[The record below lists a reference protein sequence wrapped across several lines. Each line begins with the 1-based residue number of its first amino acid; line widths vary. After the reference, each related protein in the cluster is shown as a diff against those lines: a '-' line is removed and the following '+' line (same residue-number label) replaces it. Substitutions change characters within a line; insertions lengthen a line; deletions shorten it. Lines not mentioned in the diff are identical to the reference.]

1 LTLVAKIVNNF
12 FIHYVDNDGGHMAE
26 HPTPSA
32 RAREL
37 VAGAYD
43 THVHIAPDVMTRRID
58 DLSLAPRFAAVGL
71 AGFVLKSHY
80 ASTAERA
87 AVVNAAAPSCHAV
100 GAITLNGAVGGMNP
114 IAVDIA
120 GRGGAQVVWLP
131 TVDSANQR
139 SCTAS
144 EPEGAKPPMWAQLQE
159 ELRAEGMRAD
169 PVEVLDDSG
178 AVTETTR
185 QVLRVIAKHDM
196 TLATGHLSTA
206 ESEAVVP
213 VAREEGVRRIVITHP
228 EFTSQRIAADKQ
240 RALAAHG
247 ALLERCFTTPYTG
260 KVAWELW
267 FDNIRAAGPENSV
280 LSSDLGQPFNP
291 PVEDGL
297 AILAD
302 MLLAEGFTEQEI
314 RTMAVHNSRWL
325 AGVDDERGGAPTVAA
340 QKGDA

>member
-1 LTLVAKIVNNF
+1 
-12 FIHYVDNDGGHMAE
+12 MAD
-26 HPTPSA
+26 HPIPSR

-37 VAGAYD
+37 VEGAYD
-43 THVHIAPDVMTRRID
+43 THIHVAPDVMTRRID
-58 DLSLAPRFAAVGL
+58 DVTLAGRFLEVGL

-87 AVVNAAAPSCHAV
+87 AVVRAAVPGIGAV

-114 IAVDIA
+114 IAVEIA

-139 SCTAS
+139 ACTAHD
-144 EPEGAKPPMWAQLQE
+144 PEGAKPPMWARLQE
-159 ELRAEGMRAD
+159 ELRAEGMAAD
-169 PVEVLDDSG
+169 PVDVLDPDG
-178 AVTETTR
+178 GVAELTR

-196 TLATGHLSTA
+196 TLATGHLA
-206 ESEAVVP
+206 ADEIDVV
-213 VAREEGVRRIVITHP
+213 VAAAAEEGVRRIVVTHP
-228 EFTSQRIAADKQ
+228 EFTSQRIGIERQ

-260 KVAWELW
+260 KVTWELW
-267 FDNIRAAGPENSV
+267 LENIRAAGPEHSV

-297 AILAD
+297 ALLAD
-302 MLLAEGFTEQEI
+302 RLLAEGFTEEEV
-314 RTMAVHNSRWL
+314 RVMAVDNSRRV
-325 AGVDDERGGAPTVAA
+325 AGADDVPAAAAGAVRASGEDTVR
-340 QKGDA
+340 